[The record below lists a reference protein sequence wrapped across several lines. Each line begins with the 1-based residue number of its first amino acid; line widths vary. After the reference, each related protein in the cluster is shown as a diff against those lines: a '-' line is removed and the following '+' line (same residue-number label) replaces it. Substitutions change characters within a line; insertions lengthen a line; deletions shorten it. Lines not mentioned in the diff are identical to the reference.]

1 MKEDTIQIEGM
12 MCGHCQMN
20 VTKVLSSVEGVVD
33 VEVSLDPG
41 QAKVNYD
48 PGRINIEVLKGV
60 INEAGYKA

>member
-1 MKEDTIQIEGM
+1 

-20 VTKVLSSVEGVVD
+20 VTKTLSAAEGVVG
-33 VEVSLDPG
+33 VEVTLDPG

-48 PGRINIEVLKGV
+48 PERITIEGLKGV

>member
-20 VTKVLSSVEGVVD
+20 VTKALSTTEGVVG
-33 VEVSLDPG
+33 VEVSLDPA

-48 PGRINIEVLKGV
+48 PERITIEGLKGV

>member
-20 VTKVLSSVEGVVD
+20 VTKALSAVEGVVGVD
-33 VEVSLDPG
+33 VTLDPG

-48 PGRINIEVLKGV
+48 PARITIEGLKGV